1 MVPSPY
7 VYVWGKV
14 SQRVLY
20 FITTMEAAAGTEEI
34 IVCNLA
40 VVELIM
46 RSNLCAEAES
56 EMAARNGEGE
66 DGRDENWKCSVI

>member
-1 MVPSPY
+1 MVPSLY
-7 VYVWGKV
+7 VYFWGKV

-20 FITTMEAAAGTEEI
+20 FITALKAAGREEI

-46 RSNLCAEAES
+46 RSNLCAQAGRVRDGGEES
-56 EMAARNGEGE
+56 KRRLGE
-66 DGRDENWKCSVI
+66 KCSVI